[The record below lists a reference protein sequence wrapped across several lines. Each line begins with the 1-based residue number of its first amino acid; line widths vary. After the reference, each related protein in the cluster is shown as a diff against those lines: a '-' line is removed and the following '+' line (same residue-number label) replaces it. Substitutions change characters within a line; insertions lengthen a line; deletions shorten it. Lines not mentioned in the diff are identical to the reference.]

1 MGRGDRQVSIL
12 EMAFTG
18 QQLLGLLV
26 VFILRLLATLRGA
39 QRRLHGAPSAL
50 MCLSE
55 SHNQGY
61 KVRVKGSEL
70 PPYTSAKE
78 VSDVLCLSH

>member
-1 MGRGDRQVSIL
+1 MSIL
-12 EMAFTG
+12 EIGFVG
-18 QQLLGLLV
+18 QQVIGLLAL
-26 VFILRLLATLRGA
+26 FILRLLATLRSA

-61 KVRVKGSEL
+61 KVRVRGSGL
-70 PPYTSAKE
+70 PPYTTAKE
-78 VSDVLCLSH
+78 VYA